1 MKFKG
6 LVLITL
12 CVVSTKA
19 SYNEFINTTVGLLS
33 NLNTSVAVTALIC
46 WESGISWYFY

>member
-6 LVLITL
+6 LILITL
-12 CVVSTKA
+12 FVVPIKA
-19 SYNEFINTTVGLLS
+19 SYNDFINTTVGLLA

-46 WESGISWYFY
+46 WESGIIWDLY